1 MTHFRGGGS
10 RTPYS
15 HHVEFVRDDESVR
28 RRGRRRTS
36 SVRTPNFRNSGG
48 GRSIDGNR
56 YLQTRIS
63 ASDVLL
69 PTFFENSKSRRGV
82 MDLRSFTPRETR
94 VQRRTVD
101 AYIDLSFSL
110 SRQHKPQFL
119 TSRISLP
126 NFALVRICNIPGLL
140 RLLRQ
145 RASLLRDFNI
155 SRQGKGEY
163 CSNSG
168 RER

>member
-28 RRGRRRTS
+28 RRRAS

-82 MDLRSFTPRETR
+82 MDLRSSAERDKSTTTHGRR
-94 VQRRTVD
+94 VYRS
-101 AYIDLSFSL
+101 LSLSL

>member
-28 RRGRRRTS
+28 RRGRRTS

-101 AYIDLSFSL
+101 AYIDLSLSL
-110 SRQHKPQFL
+110 SLPPTQAAVFNLAHFASKLRPRSDMQYSRL
-119 TSRISLP
+119 TPSTPATCLSPTR
-126 NFALVRICNIPGLL
+126 F
-140 RLLRQ
+140 
-145 RASLLRDFNI
+145 
-155 SRQGKGEY
+155 
-163 CSNSG
+163 
-168 RER
+168 